1 MNYKAID
8 RIPNSPEIV
17 WTPELAR
24 RFNRGGFAMEAIASN
39 PETARLRAAM
49 NEIRD
54 ILGQRQDRPWTTL
67 SQIDQIAR
75 KALT

>member
-1 MNYKAID
+1 MSID
-8 RIPNSPEIV
+8 MSTLPPNLSRIMDSA
-17 WTPELAR
+17 LR
-24 RFNRGGFAMEAIASN
+24 RSLTILPD
-39 PETARLRAAM
+39 PETVCLRAAL

-75 KALT
+75 KALV